1 MTMTIGGHAHI
12 SNATSCHASIQTT
25 GSLLCV
31 YSQDTGVDQC
41 EVPDTEH

>member
-1 MTMTIGGHAHI
+1 MTIGGHAHI

-41 EVPDTEH
+41 EAPDTEH